1 VIAICN
7 ASGKTADG
15 SKHDFKNR
23 QFTELANYRGFLS
36 NYRGFLTCQIVAEAK
51 DNLVEG
57 QKEMAEASAKETA
70 GAPAP
75 SEILSR
81 TAIKLQVTWPTK

>member
-23 QFTELANYRGFLS
+23 QSPNSLITA
-36 NYRGFLTCQIVAEAK
+36 
-51 DNLVEG
+51 
-57 QKEMAEASAKETA
+57 AS
-70 GAPAP
+70 
-75 SEILSR
+75 
-81 TAIKLQVTWPTK
+81 